1 MATGNRVELV
11 FAGDSQQLTKTF
23 ERVGSDAK
31 EMADDVGAASRKMTS
46 DVGGASGGIGDAVDA
61 SEGKFRGLG
70 DVIGGT
76 GDIMEGFKTGN
87 VATMAM
93 GFADLAGGI
102 SGLVIPALTFLK
114 TTMLTTVVPAMWAVV
129 SHPLFIAIAVGGAI
143 IGGLI
148 LLEKKFGIV
157 SSAIGW
163 VKDAA
168 ADVFGWFQRNWDDLA
183 NIITTPFLGGIR
195 LISKAWNA
203 TVGGFGFT
211 VPSWIPGIGGNSF
224 KLPTMPT
231 FTFHQ
236 GGVVPGVPGG
246 EVMAVLQAGEEVLT
260 APQRAGRG
268 VTVHVHVNGSVI
280 TQRDLGRVLVEALRD
295 NRLVGVT

>member
-1 MATGNRVELV
+1 MARNLVELG
-11 FAGDSQQLTKTF
+11 FQGDDSQLQKTF
-23 ERVGSDAK
+23 DNVGSEAK
-31 EMADDVGAASRKMTS
+31 EMASEVGSASRRMAS
-46 DVGGASGGIGDAVDA
+46 DMDGASAGIGGAIDA

-70 DVIGGT
+70 DVVGGT

-236 GGVVPGVPGG
+236 GGVVPGTPGG
-246 EVMAVLQAGEEVLT
+246 EVMAVLQSGEEVLT
-260 APQRAGRG
+260 ASQRASRG
-268 VTVHVHVNGSVI
+268 TTVVVNVNGSVI
-280 TQRDLGRVLVEALRD
+280 AERDLGRVLVEALRD
-295 NRLVGVT
+295 NRLVGVS

>member
-1 MATGNRVELV
+1 MARNRAELI
-11 FAGDSQQLTKTF
+11 FEGDDSQLQKTF
-23 ERVGSDAK
+23 ENVGSEAK
-31 EMADDVGAASRKMTS
+31 EMAAEVGTASRRMVS
-46 DVGGASGGIGDAVDA
+46 EADGASAGIGGAIDA

-70 DVIGGT
+70 DVVGGT

-148 LLEKKFGIV
+148 LLEKKFGVV
-157 SSAIGW
+157 SKAISW

-183 NIITTPFLGGIR
+183 NIITTPFLGGLR
-195 LISKAWNA
+195 LIVKAWNA
-203 TVGGFGFT
+203 TIGGLGFT
-211 VPSWIPGIGGNSF
+211 IPSWVPGVGGNSF
-224 KLPTMPT
+224 KFPTMPSL
-231 FTFHQ
+231 TFHQ
-236 GGVVPGVPGG
+236 GGVVPGTPGA
-246 EVMAVLQAGEEVLT
+246 EVMATLQAGEEVLT
-260 APQRAGRG
+260 ASQRASRG
-268 VTVHVHVNGSVI
+268 TTVHIHVNGSVI
-280 TQRDLGRVLVEALRD
+280 AERDLGRVLVEALRD
-295 NRLVGVT
+295 NRLVGVS